1 MAQAP
6 GGTTRLKY
14 AWTLGSFDR
23 DSERSPTHQ
32 PTNPPTHQ
40 PTNPPTHQPT
50 NPPTHQPTNP
60 PTHQPTNHKT
70 THRLSFTMPARADL
84 SVARAAITRGSWSEA
99 REALGAIEDRD
110 THAGASELLGL
121 VSWWL
126 DDAATTFSARERAW
140 SLYLADGDPLG
151 AAR

>member
-50 NPPTHQPTNP
+50 HPPTHQPTNP
-60 PTHQPTNHKT
+60 STHQPQNHT
-70 THRLSFTMPARADL
+70 PTILHHARSSRPERRARRDHPRLVVRSSR
-84 SVARAAITRGSWSEA
+84 SVGGNRGP
-99 REALGAIEDRD
+99 RHPR
-110 THAGASELLGL
+110 
-121 VSWWL
+121 
-126 DDAATTFSARERAW
+126 
-140 SLYLADGDPLG
+140 
-151 AAR
+151 